1 MSVNSL
7 QTETKDFLPGQW
19 ILACGYCNWTSLD
32 IGIKFDKSSN
42 ISSQISKLR
51 NGESMPKSPSR
62 SEESPE
68 ELNPNPDSNP
78 NSAFKSLKSFYAS
91 QLSASATA
99 NPLLTPAGEINY
111 NSPSSLA
118 RIMSL
123 YTGLGSFSKKTATKT
138 QPMRESADPS
148 EGLRVMDPNSDRDA
162 IQKLRIQGF
171 SSTLSIA
178 QQAQYPRP
186 QRFVDDVL
194 PTPTLLRTKRN
205 KRCRTCRH
213 ILVKPEAKIQSTRF
227 RIKLVAINYIPTI
240 SLKLLSQPQ
249 QAAAAAELN
258 ALQPLRPSQFLLTLK
273 NPMFDTLRVT
283 LATPAHTPGLHSH
296 RVTIL
301 CPQFEIGA
309 NVDVWDEALG
319 SSSDARD
326 RSSKSLSRLKTEA
339 STSTESNKVAEAGK
353 VWDKGR
359 NWTTVVVEVVCAE
372 IRSSSSSEEARGLQE
387 DEDVLEIPVFVRLEW
402 DGDDGGDD
410 AGIGAVKGSVK
421 RELAYWVVV
430 GVGKVAPL
438 VGR

>member
-1 MSVNSL
+1 MLS
-7 QTETKDFLPGQW
+7 GQW

-32 IGIKFDKSSN
+32 IGIKFEKSSN
-42 ISSQISKLR
+42 ISGQISKLR
-51 NGESMPKSPSR
+51 NGETIPKSPSR
-62 SEESPE
+62 SEEQSEKPKPE
-68 ELNPNPDSNP
+68 YNP
-78 NSAFKSLKSFYAS
+78 NSTFKSLKSFYTS
-91 QLSASATA
+91 QLSASAST

-138 QPMRESADPS
+138 QPMRESADRS
-148 EGLRVMDPNSDRDA
+148 EGLRVMNSNSDRDA
-162 IQKLRIQGF
+162 IQKLRIQGL
-171 SSTLSIA
+171 SSTASIA
-178 QQAQYPRP
+178 QQAQDPRP

-194 PTPTLLRTKRN
+194 PIQTLLRTKRN

-240 SLKLLSQPQ
+240 SLKPLSQPQ
-249 QAAAAAELN
+249 QAIADLN

-273 NPMFDTLRVT
+273 NPIFDTLRVT
-283 LATPAHTPGLHSH
+283 LATPAHIPGPHSH
-296 RVTIL
+296 KVTIL

-319 SSSDARD
+319 SSSDVRD
-326 RSSKSLSRLKTEA
+326 RSSKSLSRSKTEVPV
-339 STSTESNKVAEAGK
+339 SPESNKVAEAGK
-353 VWDKGR
+353 IWDKGR

-372 IRSSSSSEEARGLQE
+372 ITSSSSSEEGEAWGLQE

-430 GVGKVAPL
+430 GVGRVAPL
-438 VGR
+438 SGR